1 MPLRLIF
8 LLLIVSGCRFQP
20 VNMVNG
26 GLVLIDSSLPADK
39 AKFYHADEH
48 TTGYPIYYMGPVAD
62 TIVLPSRPLSPYRKS
77 ADEAFDGDVPRA
89 PADSAHLRIVVDT
102 AFPLSG
108 GIRYARFGCS
118 KKAQATAV
126 LDSIVYYK
134 AVPVFLYNKGVGV
147 FNIGKFGAL
156 NHIIMQARN
165 ESGNWQDVV
174 RPPDYYCSTG
184 ASEQVLK
191 AGEVAIAKL
200 FLMDGDYTTTCRLK
214 FRLWKDS
221 VYSNVFPFVID
232 RRQLKKAL

>member
-1 MPLRLIF
+1 MLLHLIL

-20 VNMVNG
+20 VNTVKG
-26 GLVLIDSSLPADK
+26 RLVLIDSSLPADK
-39 AKFYHADEH
+39 AKFYHGDEF

-62 TIVLPSRPLSPYRKS
+62 TLVLPSRPLPPYWKS
-77 ADEAFDGDVPRA
+77 TDEAFDEDVPRT
-89 PADSAHLRIVVDT
+89 PANSAHLRIVVDT
-102 AFPLSG
+102 AFRLSG
-108 GIRYARFGCS
+108 GIRYTHFGCS
-118 KKAQATAV
+118 KNAQTTAV

-147 FNIGKFGAL
+147 FDIGKSGAL
-156 NHIIMQARN
+156 NHIVMQARN
-165 ESGNWQDVV
+165 ESGNWQDIV

-191 AGEVAIAKL
+191 AGEVAVAKL
-200 FLMDGDYTTTCRLK
+200 FLMEGDYTTTCRLK
-214 FRLWKDS
+214 FKLWKDS